1 MKIASLIARL
11 LLGLMFFVFGLNGF
25 LNFIPAPASIPGP
38 AGAFNGAM
46 QATHYTW
53 FVSGVQVIAG
63 VMLLTNQYVPLA
75 IVTLACFSYT
85 NTGHARSWRDRWA
98 TVLNERHG
106 HPRRLG
112 VLGNVLQRLEAAEIH
127 GGLRLQGMAAQ
138 SARILALKFFNGWF
152 HKIFFS
158 SFL

>member
-63 VMLLTNQYVPLA
+63 AMLLTNQYVPLA
-75 IVTLACFSYT
+75 IVTLAAVLANILVFHLT
-85 NTGHARSWRDRWA
+85 MLPMGFPLAIVA
-98 TVLNERHG
+98 TVLWVIVALPLRSHFAPLFARRPG
-106 HPRRLG
+106 DAAASPR
-112 VLGNVLQRLEAAEIH
+112 
-127 GGLRLQGMAAQ
+127 
-138 SARILALKFFNGWF
+138 
-152 HKIFFS
+152 
-158 SFL
+158 